1 VLDRVNLRV
10 AAGSIVALVGESGAG
25 KTSLIDVMT
34 GMRRPDAGEVLV
46 DGVSMER
53 LSLPSFRDRISLVPQ
68 ESLFFHDSIR
78 KNLTLFARDVGDEA
92 IWSALEQVAAAD
104 FVRER
109 PLGLDTVLG
118 DSALRIS
125 GGQRQRLALARA
137 LIRRPELLILD
148 EPTAALDPETEEVVL
163 RSLLDRRGSMTIFVV
178 THRRSFL
185 ACADHVYRLV
195 DGRAEPADQ
204 EERASSSRL

>member
-1 VLDRVNLRV
+1 
-10 AAGSIVALVGESGAG
+10 
-25 KTSLIDVMT
+25 M
-34 GMRRPDAGEVLV
+34 
-46 DGVSMER
+46 
-53 LSLPSFRDRISLVPQ
+53 
-68 ESLFFHDSIR
+68 
-78 KNLTLFARDVGDEA
+78 
-92 IWSALEQVAAAD
+92 
-104 FVRER
+104 
-109 PLGLDTVLG
+109 LG

-185 ACADHVYRLV
+185 ACADYVYRLV
-195 DGRAEPADQ
+195 GGRAEPADQ
-204 EERASSSRL
+204 EERASSGRL